1 MKVDDILEVKGR
13 EVAMTPPDT
22 AVIRAVERMRLQR
35 IGALVVSSDGVRVD
49 GILTE
54 RDVIAAVARF
64 GADALDLRASH
75 VMTKPATTCSP
86 DDRVR
91 DVMVQ
96 MTHGRMRHVAVV
108 RDGRLHGIVSIGDV
122 VKSLLEDADLEIR
135 VLRDAY
141 LGHR

>member
-1 MKVDDILEVKGR
+1 MKVDDILGSKGR
-13 EVAMTPPDT
+13 DVATTTPDT
-22 AVIRAVERMRLQR
+22 AVIRVVERMRLQR
-35 IGALVVSSDGVRVD
+35 IGALVVSTDGVRVD
-49 GILTE
+49 GIVTE

-64 GADALDLRASH
+64 GADALDLRVHH
-75 VMTKPATTCSP
+75 VMTKPATMCSP

-96 MTHGRMRHVAVV
+96 MTNGRVRHVAVV
-108 RDGRLHGIVSIGDV
+108 RNGQLHGIVSIGDV

>member
-1 MKVDDILEVKGR
+1 MKVDDILEVKGHD
-13 EVAMTPPDT
+13 VTTTSPDT
-22 AVIRAVERMRLQR
+22 AVLRVVERMRLQR
-35 IGALVVSSDGVRVD
+35 IGSLVVSADGDRVD
-49 GILTE
+49 GIVTE

-64 GADALDLRASH
+64 GADALDLRVH
-75 VMTKPATTCSP
+75 DVMTKPAATCSP

-91 DVMVQ
+91 EVMVQ
-96 MTHGRMRHVAVV
+96 MTMGRVRHVAVV
-108 RDGRLHGIVSIGDV
+108 RDGRLYGIVSIGDV